1 MHSFRFADIN
11 NNNNNDDA
19 AAVADD
25 VYFFVPKSQPIKI
38 GKSFIEIVYKNI
50 DGFLSD
56 FIKRFIIL
64 GVCLLTVGPRAHVC
78 PTIHW
83 LMEFTMVY
91 GQDMIV
97 IHGDL
102 LTVSFVDVV

>member
-1 MHSFRFADIN
+1 MLMLMMYTFLC
-11 NNNNNDDA
+11 
-19 AAVADD
+19 
-25 VYFFVPKSQPIKI
+25 VPKSQPIKI

-64 GVCLLTVGPRAHVC
+64 CVCVLTVGPRMSAHIAHC
-78 PTIHW
+78 IGNNNPLPGW
-83 LMEFTMVY
+83 LEFKMVY
-91 GQDMIV
+91 EQDMIV

-102 LTVSFVDVV
+102 LTVSIVDVV